1 MPCHAKSRKI
11 KLQPLKLS
19 KSSKFFSHKAPLTT
33 IDICNFALNMK
44 QDNKTNQFNVL
55 AEKPIGSLLMQYA
68 IPAIVAMAASS
79 VYNIIDGIFIGQGV
93 GPEAIMGLALT
104 GPFMSLTAAFG
115 AMVGVGAA
123 TLMSVK
129 LGQKDY
135 ATAQKILGN
144 VVIMNLTLG
153 IVLGLVLLC
162 FINPILRFFGAS
174 DVTLPYARSFMSII
188 LIGNVVTH
196 MYLGLNAMLRSTNRP
211 QKAMFATFGTVILN
225 CVFAPIFIFVL
236 GWGIKGAATATI
248 LAQFTML
255 MWQIRLFSNKNDLI
269 HLSRKIIKLDMRLVR
284 ESLLVGLPQFLINL
298 CACLVAAMMTRSLT
312 TYGGD
317 MAVGSFGICNRLIL
331 FIVMVVIGLNQG
343 MQPIAGYNFGA
354 KHYDRVLGVLKR
366 ALCFGTMITM
376 VGFIIGVFFPRPFV
390 SVFAKDSPELINMAS
405 HALSCMV
412 MMFPIVGIQ
421 IVSTAFF
428 QSIGYAQKS
437 IFLSLTRQLIFL
449 VPAIFILP
457 HIFNDPLEG
466 LWHAAPVADGLASVL
481 AITLLLLQVKKFKKL
496 QGAA

>member
-1 MPCHAKSRKI
+1 MEQS
-11 KLQPLKLS
+11 
-19 KSSKFFSHKAPLTT
+19 
-33 IDICNFALNMK
+33 
-44 QDNKTNQFNVL
+44 KTNQFNVL
-55 AEKPIGSLLMQYA
+55 AEKPVGSLLMQYA

-93 GPEAIMGLALT
+93 GAEAIMGLALT
-104 GPFMSLTAAFG
+104 GPLMSLTAAFG

-135 ATAQKILGN
+135 GTAQKILGN

-153 IVLGLVLLC
+153 IVLGLLLLV

-174 DVTLPYARSFMSII
+174 DVTLPYARNFMSII
-188 LIGNVVTH
+188 LVGNVVTH
-196 MYLGLNAMLRSTNRP
+196 MYLGLNALLRSTNRP
-211 QKAMFATFGTVILN
+211 QKAMCATIGTVVLN
-225 CVFAPIFIFVL
+225 CILAPIFIFVL
-236 GWGIKGAATATI
+236 GWGIRGAATATI
-248 LAQFTML
+248 MAQMIML
-255 MWQIRLFSNKNDLI
+255 TWQLRLFSNKDELI
-269 HLSRKIIKLDMRLVR
+269 HLNRSIIKLDVKIVK

-317 MAVGSFGICNRLIL
+317 MAVGAFGICNRFLL

-354 KHYDRVLGVLKR
+354 RRYDRVLGVLNK
-366 ALCFGTMITM
+366 ALIFGSVITLT
-376 VGFIIGVFFPRPFV
+376 GFVIGVFFPTPFV
-390 SVFAKDSPELINMAS
+390 SVFAKDSPQLIKLSA

-428 QSIGYAQKS
+428 QSIGYAPKS

-457 HIFNDPLEG
+457 HLYADPLEG

-481 AITLLLLQVKKFKKL
+481 AITLLVLQVKKFKKQMQAPVENMHTPL
-496 QGAA
+496 

>member
-1 MPCHAKSRKI
+1 MEQS
-11 KLQPLKLS
+11 
-19 KSSKFFSHKAPLTT
+19 
-33 IDICNFALNMK
+33 
-44 QDNKTNQFNVL
+44 KTNQFNVL
-55 AEKPIGSLLMQYA
+55 AEKPVGSLLMQYA

-93 GPEAIMGLALT
+93 GAEAIMGLALT
-104 GPFMSLTAAFG
+104 GPLMSLTAAFG

-135 ATAQKILGN
+135 GTAQKILGN

-153 IVLGLVLLC
+153 IVLGLLLLV

-174 DVTLPYARSFMSII
+174 DVTLPYARNFMSII
-188 LIGNVVTH
+188 LVGNVVTH
-196 MYLGLNAMLRSTNRP
+196 MYLGLNALLRSTNRP
-211 QKAMFATFGTVILN
+211 QKAMCATIGTVVLN
-225 CVFAPIFIFVL
+225 CILAPIFIFVL
-236 GWGIKGAATATI
+236 GWGIRGAATATI
-248 LAQFTML
+248 MAQMIML
-255 MWQIRLFSNKNDLI
+255 MWQLRLFSNKDELI
-269 HLSRKIIKLDMRLVR
+269 HLNRSIIKLDVKIVK

-317 MAVGSFGICNRLIL
+317 MAVGAFGICNRFIL

-354 KHYDRVLGVLKR
+354 RRYDRVLGVLSK
-366 ALCFGTMITM
+366 ALIFGSVITLT
-376 VGFIIGVFFPRPFV
+376 GFVIGVFFPTPFV
-390 SVFAKDSPELINMAS
+390 SVFAKDSSQLIKLSA

-428 QSIGYAQKS
+428 QSIGYAPKS

-457 HIFNDPLEG
+457 HLYADPLEG

-481 AITLLLLQVKKFKKL
+481 AITLLVLQVKKFKKQMQAPVENMHTPL
-496 QGAA
+496 

>member
-1 MPCHAKSRKI
+1 MEQS
-11 KLQPLKLS
+11 
-19 KSSKFFSHKAPLTT
+19 
-33 IDICNFALNMK
+33 
-44 QDNKTNQFNVL
+44 KTNQFNVL
-55 AEKPIGSLLMQYA
+55 AEKPVGSLLMQYA

-93 GPEAIMGLALT
+93 GAEAIMGLALT
-104 GPFMSLTAAFG
+104 GPLMSLTAAFG

-135 ATAQKILGN
+135 GTAQKILGN

-153 IVLGLVLLC
+153 IVLGLLLLV

-174 DVTLPYARSFMSII
+174 DVTLPYARNFMSII
-188 LIGNVVTH
+188 LVGNVVTH
-196 MYLGLNAMLRSTNRP
+196 MYLGLNALLRSTNRP
-211 QKAMFATFGTVILN
+211 QKAMCATIGTVVLN
-225 CVFAPIFIFVL
+225 CILAPIFIFVL
-236 GWGIKGAATATI
+236 GWGIRGAATATI
-248 LAQFTML
+248 MAQMIML
-255 MWQIRLFSNKNDLI
+255 MWQLRLFSNKDELI
-269 HLSRKIIKLDMRLVR
+269 HLNRSIIKLDVKIVK

-317 MAVGSFGICNRLIL
+317 MAVGAFGICNRFIL

-354 KHYDRVLGVLKR
+354 RRYDRVLGVLNK
-366 ALCFGTMITM
+366 ALIFGSVITLT
-376 VGFIIGVFFPRPFV
+376 GFVIGVFFPTPFV
-390 SVFAKDSPELINMAS
+390 SVFAKDSPQLIKLSA

-428 QSIGYAQKS
+428 QSIGYAPKS

-457 HIFNDPLEG
+457 HLYADPLEG

-481 AITLLLLQVKKFKKL
+481 AITLLVLQVKKFKKQMQAPVENMHTPL
-496 QGAA
+496 

>member
-1 MPCHAKSRKI
+1 ME
-11 KLQPLKLS
+11 QS
-19 KSSKFFSHKAPLTT
+19 KA
-33 IDICNFALNMK
+33 
-44 QDNKTNQFNVL
+44 NQFNVL
-55 AEKPIGSLLMQYA
+55 AEKSVGSLLMQYA

-93 GPEAIMGLALT
+93 GAEAIMGLALT
-104 GPFMSLTAAFG
+104 GPLMSLTAAFG

-135 ATAQKILGN
+135 GTAQKILGN

-153 IVLGLVLLC
+153 IVLGLLLLV

-174 DVTLPYARSFMSII
+174 DVTLPYARNFMSII
-188 LIGNVVTH
+188 LVGNVVTH
-196 MYLGLNAMLRSTNRP
+196 MYLGLNALLRSTNRP
-211 QKAMFATFGTVILN
+211 QKAMCATIGTVVLN
-225 CVFAPIFIFVL
+225 CILAPIFIFVL
-236 GWGIKGAATATI
+236 GWGIRGAATATI
-248 LAQFTML
+248 MAQMIML
-255 MWQIRLFSNKNDLI
+255 TWQLRLFSNKDELI
-269 HLSRKIIKLDMRLVR
+269 HLNRSIIKLDVKIVK

-317 MAVGSFGICNRLIL
+317 MAVGAFGICNRFIL

-354 KHYDRVLGVLKR
+354 RRYDRVLGVLGK
-366 ALCFGTMITM
+366 ALIFGSVITLA
-376 VGFIIGVFFPRPFV
+376 GFVIGVFFPTPFV
-390 SVFAKDSPELINMAS
+390 SVFAKDSPQLIKLSA

-428 QSIGYAQKS
+428 QSIGYAPKS

-457 HIFNDPLEG
+457 HLYADPLEG

-481 AITLLLLQVKKFKKL
+481 AITLLVLQVKKFKKQMQAPVENMHTPL
-496 QGAA
+496 

>member
-1 MPCHAKSRKI
+1 MEQS
-11 KLQPLKLS
+11 
-19 KSSKFFSHKAPLTT
+19 
-33 IDICNFALNMK
+33 
-44 QDNKTNQFNVL
+44 KTNQFNVL
-55 AEKPIGSLLMQYA
+55 AEKPVGSLLMQYA

-93 GPEAIMGLALT
+93 GAEAIMGLALT
-104 GPFMSLTAAFG
+104 GPLMSLTAAFG

-135 ATAQKILGN
+135 GTAQKILGN

-153 IVLGLVLLC
+153 IVLGMLLLV

-174 DVTLPYARSFMSII
+174 DVTLPYARNFMSII
-188 LIGNVVTH
+188 LVGNVVTH
-196 MYLGLNAMLRSTNRP
+196 MYLGLNALLRSTNRP
-211 QKAMFATFGTVILN
+211 QKAMCATIGTVVLN
-225 CVFAPIFIFVL
+225 CILAPIFIFVL
-236 GWGIKGAATATI
+236 GWGIRGAATATVM
-248 LAQFTML
+248 AQLIML
-255 MWQIRLFSNKNDLI
+255 MWQLRLFSNKDELI
-269 HLSRKIIKLDMRLVR
+269 HLSRSIIKLDLKIVK

-312 TYGGD
+312 SYGGD
-317 MAVGSFGICNRLIL
+317 MAVGAFGICNRFVL

-354 KHYDRVLGVLKR
+354 RRYDRVLGVLNK
-366 ALCFGTMITM
+366 ALIFGSVITLT
-376 VGFIIGVFFPRPFV
+376 GFVIGVFFPTPFV
-390 SVFAKDSPELINMAS
+390 SVFAKDSPQLIKMSA

-428 QSIGYAQKS
+428 QSIGYAPKS

-457 HIFNDPLEG
+457 HLYADPLEG

-481 AITLLLLQVKKFKKL
+481 AITLLVLQVKKFKKQMQTPVENMHTPL
-496 QGAA
+496 

>member
-1 MPCHAKSRKI
+1 MEHS
-11 KLQPLKLS
+11 
-19 KSSKFFSHKAPLTT
+19 
-33 IDICNFALNMK
+33 
-44 QDNKTNQFNVL
+44 KTNQFNVL
-55 AEKPIGSLLMQYA
+55 AEKPVGSLLMQYA

-93 GPEAIMGLALT
+93 GAEAIMGLALT
-104 GPFMSLTAAFG
+104 GPLMSLTAAFG

-135 ATAQKILGN
+135 GTAQKILGN

-153 IVLGLVLLC
+153 IVLGLLLLV

-174 DVTLPYARSFMSII
+174 DVTLPYARNFMSII
-188 LIGNVVTH
+188 LVGNVVTH
-196 MYLGLNAMLRSTNRP
+196 MYLGLNALLRSTNRP
-211 QKAMFATFGTVILN
+211 QKAMCATIGTVVLN
-225 CVFAPIFIFVL
+225 CILAPIFIFVL
-236 GWGIKGAATATI
+236 GWGIRGAATATI
-248 LAQFTML
+248 MAQMIML
-255 MWQIRLFSNKNDLI
+255 TWQLRLFSNKDELI
-269 HLSRKIIKLDMRLVR
+269 HLNRSIIKLDVKIVK

-317 MAVGSFGICNRLIL
+317 MAVGAFGICNRFIL

-354 KHYDRVLGVLKR
+354 RRYDRVLGVLGK
-366 ALCFGTMITM
+366 ALIFGSVITLM
-376 VGFIIGVFFPRPFV
+376 GFVIGVFFPTPFV
-390 SVFAKDSPELINMAS
+390 SVFAKDSPQLIKLSA

-428 QSIGYAQKS
+428 QSIGYAPKS

-457 HIFNDPLEG
+457 HLYADPLEG

-481 AITLLLLQVKKFKKL
+481 AITLLVLQVKKFKKQMQAPVENMHTPL
-496 QGAA
+496 

>member
-1 MPCHAKSRKI
+1 
-11 KLQPLKLS
+11 
-19 KSSKFFSHKAPLTT
+19 
-33 IDICNFALNMK
+33 MK
-44 QDNKTNQFNVL
+44 QQSNINQFNVL
-55 AEKPIGSLLMQYA
+55 AEKPVGALLMQYA

-104 GPFMSLTAAFG
+104 GPMMSLTAAFG

-135 ATAQKILGN
+135 TTAQKILGN
-144 VVIMNLTLG
+144 LVIMNLTLG
-153 IVLGLVLLC
+153 IVLGAILLC

-174 DVTLPYARSFMSII
+174 DVTLPYAREFMSII
-188 LIGNVVTH
+188 LVGNVVTH

-211 QKAMFATFGTVILN
+211 QKAMYATFGTVILN
-225 CVFAPIFIFVL
+225 CVLAPIFIFVL
-236 GWGIKGAATATI
+236 NWGIRGAATATI
-248 LAQFTML
+248 LAQLMML
-255 MWQIRLFSNKNDLI
+255 MWQLRLFSNKSDLI
-269 HLSRKIIKLDMRLVR
+269 HLSRKNIKLDLRLVR

-317 MAVGSFGICNRLIL
+317 VAVGSFGICNRLIL

-354 KHYDRVLGVLKR
+354 KRYDRVLGVLKC

-376 VGFIIGVFFPRPFV
+376 MGFIIGIFFPTPFV
-390 SVFAKDSPELINMAS
+390 TLFAKDSPELIKMAS

-428 QSIGYAQKS
+428 QSIGYAPKS

-457 HIFNDPLEG
+457 HVYSDPLEG
-466 LWHAAPVADGLASVL
+466 LWHAAPVADGLASIL
-481 AITLLLLQVKKFKKL
+481 AITLLTLQVKKFKKL
-496 QGAA
+496 STPQV

>member
-1 MPCHAKSRKI
+1 ME
-11 KLQPLKLS
+11 QS
-19 KSSKFFSHKAPLTT
+19 KA
-33 IDICNFALNMK
+33 
-44 QDNKTNQFNVL
+44 NQFNVL
-55 AEKPIGSLLMQYA
+55 AEKPVGSLLMQYA

-93 GPEAIMGLALT
+93 GAEAIMGLALT
-104 GPFMSLTAAFG
+104 GPLMSLTAAFG

-135 ATAQKILGN
+135 GTAQKILGN

-153 IVLGLVLLC
+153 IVLGLLLLV

-174 DVTLPYARSFMSII
+174 DVTLPYARNFMSII
-188 LIGNVVTH
+188 LVGNVVTH
-196 MYLGLNAMLRSTNRP
+196 MYLGLNALLRSTNRP
-211 QKAMFATFGTVILN
+211 QKAMCATIGTVVLN
-225 CVFAPIFIFVL
+225 CILAPIFIFVL
-236 GWGIKGAATATI
+236 GWGIRGAATATI
-248 LAQFTML
+248 MAQMIML
-255 MWQIRLFSNKNDLI
+255 TWQLRLFSNKNEQI
-269 HLSRKIIKLDMRLVR
+269 HLNRSIIKLDVKIVK

-317 MAVGSFGICNRLIL
+317 MAVGAFGICNRFIL

-354 KHYDRVLGVLKR
+354 RRYDRVLGVLGK
-366 ALCFGTMITM
+366 ALIFGSVITLA
-376 VGFIIGVFFPRPFV
+376 GFVIGVFFPTPFV
-390 SVFAKDSPELINMAS
+390 SVFAKDSPQLIKLSA

-428 QSIGYAQKS
+428 QSIGYAPKS

-457 HIFNDPLEG
+457 HLYADPLEG

-481 AITLLLLQVKKFKKL
+481 AITLLVLQVKKFKKQMQAPVENMHTPL
-496 QGAA
+496 

>member
-1 MPCHAKSRKI
+1 MEQS
-11 KLQPLKLS
+11 
-19 KSSKFFSHKAPLTT
+19 
-33 IDICNFALNMK
+33 
-44 QDNKTNQFNVL
+44 KTNQFNVL
-55 AEKPIGSLLMQYA
+55 AEKPVGSLLMQYA

-93 GPEAIMGLALT
+93 GAEAIMGLALT
-104 GPFMSLTAAFG
+104 GPLMSLTAAFG

-135 ATAQKILGN
+135 GTAQKILGN

-153 IVLGLVLLC
+153 IVLGLLLLV

-174 DVTLPYARSFMSII
+174 DVTLPYARNFMSII
-188 LIGNVVTH
+188 LVGNVVTH
-196 MYLGLNAMLRSTNRP
+196 MYLGLNALLRSTNRP
-211 QKAMFATFGTVILN
+211 QKAMCATIGTVVLN
-225 CVFAPIFIFVL
+225 CILAPIFIFVL
-236 GWGIKGAATATI
+236 GWGIRGAATATI
-248 LAQFTML
+248 MAQMIML
-255 MWQIRLFSNKNDLI
+255 TWQLRLFSNKNEQI
-269 HLSRKIIKLDMRLVR
+269 HLNRSIIKLDVKIVK

-317 MAVGSFGICNRLIL
+317 MAVGAFGICNRFIL

-354 KHYDRVLGVLKR
+354 RRYDRVLGVLGK
-366 ALCFGTMITM
+366 ALIFGSVITLA
-376 VGFIIGVFFPRPFV
+376 GFVIGVFFPTPFV
-390 SVFAKDSPELINMAS
+390 SVFAKDSPQLIKLSA

-428 QSIGYAQKS
+428 QSIGYAPKS

-457 HIFNDPLEG
+457 HLYADPLEG

-481 AITLLLLQVKKFKKL
+481 AITLLVLQVKKFKKQMQAPVENMHTPL
-496 QGAA
+496 

>member
-1 MPCHAKSRKI
+1 MEQS
-11 KLQPLKLS
+11 
-19 KSSKFFSHKAPLTT
+19 
-33 IDICNFALNMK
+33 
-44 QDNKTNQFNVL
+44 KTNQFNVL
-55 AEKPIGSLLMQYA
+55 AEKPVGSLLMQYA

-93 GPEAIMGLALT
+93 GAEAIMGLALT
-104 GPFMSLTAAFG
+104 GPLMSLTAAFG

-135 ATAQKILGN
+135 GTAQKILGN

-153 IVLGLVLLC
+153 IVLGLLLLV

-174 DVTLPYARSFMSII
+174 DVTLPYARNFMSII
-188 LIGNVVTH
+188 LVGNVVTH
-196 MYLGLNAMLRSTNRP
+196 MYLGLNALLRSTNRP
-211 QKAMFATFGTVILN
+211 QKAMCATIGTVVLN
-225 CVFAPIFIFVL
+225 CILAPIFIFVL
-236 GWGIKGAATATI
+236 GWGIRGAATATI
-248 LAQFTML
+248 MAQMIML
-255 MWQIRLFSNKNDLI
+255 TWQLRLFSNKDELI
-269 HLSRKIIKLDMRLVR
+269 HLSRSIIKLDVKIVK

-317 MAVGSFGICNRLIL
+317 MAVGAFGICNRFIL

-354 KHYDRVLGVLKR
+354 RRYDRVLGVLNK
-366 ALCFGTMITM
+366 ALIFGSIITLT
-376 VGFIIGVFFPRPFV
+376 GFVIGVFFPTPFV
-390 SVFAKDSPELINMAS
+390 SVFAKDSPQLIKLSA

-428 QSIGYAQKS
+428 QSIGYAPKS

-457 HIFNDPLEG
+457 HLYADPLEG

-481 AITLLLLQVKKFKKL
+481 AITLLVLQVKKFKKQMQASVENMHTPL
-496 QGAA
+496 

>member
-1 MPCHAKSRKI
+1 MEQS
-11 KLQPLKLS
+11 
-19 KSSKFFSHKAPLTT
+19 
-33 IDICNFALNMK
+33 
-44 QDNKTNQFNVL
+44 KTNQFNVL
-55 AEKPIGSLLMQYA
+55 AERPVGSLLMQYA

-93 GPEAIMGLALT
+93 GAEAIMGLALT
-104 GPFMSLTAAFG
+104 GPLMSLTAAFG

-135 ATAQKILGN
+135 GTAQKILGN

-153 IVLGLVLLC
+153 IVLGLLLLV

-174 DVTLPYARSFMSII
+174 DVTLPYARNFMSII
-188 LIGNVVTH
+188 LVGNVVTH
-196 MYLGLNAMLRSTNRP
+196 LYLGLNALLRSTNRP
-211 QKAMFATFGTVILN
+211 QKAMCATIGTVVLN
-225 CVFAPIFIFVL
+225 CILAPIFIFVL
-236 GWGIKGAATATI
+236 GWGIRGAATATI
-248 LAQFTML
+248 MAQVIML
-255 MWQIRLFSNKNDLI
+255 MWQLRLFSNKDELI
-269 HLSRKIIKLDMRLVR
+269 HLNRSIIKLDVKIVK

-317 MAVGSFGICNRLIL
+317 MAVGAFGICNRFIL

-354 KHYDRVLGVLKR
+354 RRYDRVLGVLNK
-366 ALCFGTMITM
+366 ALIFGSVITLT
-376 VGFIIGVFFPRPFV
+376 GFVIGVFFPTPFV
-390 SVFAKDSPELINMAS
+390 SVFAKDSPQLIKLSA

-428 QSIGYAQKS
+428 QSIGYAPKS

-457 HIFNDPLEG
+457 HLYADPLEG

-481 AITLLLLQVKKFKKL
+481 AITLLVLQVKKFKKQMQAPVENMHTPL
-496 QGAA
+496 

>member
-1 MPCHAKSRKI
+1 MEQS
-11 KLQPLKLS
+11 
-19 KSSKFFSHKAPLTT
+19 
-33 IDICNFALNMK
+33 
-44 QDNKTNQFNVL
+44 KTNQFNVL
-55 AEKPIGSLLMQYA
+55 AEKPVGSLLMQYA

-93 GPEAIMGLALT
+93 GAEAIMGLALT
-104 GPFMSLTAAFG
+104 GPLMSLTAAFG

-135 ATAQKILGN
+135 GTAQKILGN

-153 IVLGLVLLC
+153 IVLGLLLLV

-174 DVTLPYARSFMSII
+174 DVTLPYARNFMSII
-188 LIGNVVTH
+188 LVGNVVTH
-196 MYLGLNAMLRSTNRP
+196 MYLGLNALLRSTNRP
-211 QKAMFATFGTVILN
+211 QKAMCATIGTVVLN
-225 CVFAPIFIFVL
+225 CILAPIFIFVL
-236 GWGIKGAATATI
+236 GWGIRGAATATI
-248 LAQFTML
+248 MAQMIML
-255 MWQIRLFSNKNDLI
+255 TWQLRLFSNKDELI
-269 HLSRKIIKLDMRLVR
+269 HLSRSIIKLDVKIVK

-317 MAVGSFGICNRLIL
+317 MAVGAFGICNRFIL

-354 KHYDRVLGVLKR
+354 RRYDRVLGVLSK
-366 ALCFGTMITM
+366 ALIFGSVITLT
-376 VGFIIGVFFPRPFV
+376 GFVVGVFFPTPFV
-390 SVFAKDSPELINMAS
+390 SVFAKDSPQLIKLSA

-428 QSIGYAQKS
+428 QSIGYAPKS

-457 HIFNDPLEG
+457 HLYADPLEG

-481 AITLLLLQVKKFKKL
+481 AITLLVLQVKKFKKQMQAPVENMHTPL
-496 QGAA
+496 

>member
-1 MPCHAKSRKI
+1 MEQS
-11 KLQPLKLS
+11 
-19 KSSKFFSHKAPLTT
+19 
-33 IDICNFALNMK
+33 
-44 QDNKTNQFNVL
+44 KTNQFNVL
-55 AEKPIGSLLMQYA
+55 AEKPVGSLLMQYA

-93 GPEAIMGLALT
+93 GAEAIMGLALT
-104 GPFMSLTAAFG
+104 GPLMSLTAAFG

-135 ATAQKILGN
+135 GTAQKILGN

-153 IVLGLVLLC
+153 IVLGLLLLV

-174 DVTLPYARSFMSII
+174 AVTLPYARNFMSII
-188 LIGNVVTH
+188 LVGNVVTH
-196 MYLGLNAMLRSTNRP
+196 MYLGLNALLRSTNRP
-211 QKAMFATFGTVILN
+211 QKAMCATIGTVVLN
-225 CVFAPIFIFVL
+225 CILAPIFIFVL
-236 GWGIKGAATATI
+236 GWGIRGAATATI
-248 LAQFTML
+248 MAQMIML
-255 MWQIRLFSNKNDLI
+255 MWQLRLFSNKDELI
-269 HLSRKIIKLDMRLVR
+269 HLNRSIIKLDVKIVK

-298 CACLVAAMMTRSLT
+298 RACLVAAMMTRSLT

-317 MAVGSFGICNRLIL
+317 MAVGAFGICNRFIL

-354 KHYDRVLGVLKR
+354 RRYDRVLGVLNK
-366 ALCFGTMITM
+366 ALIFGSVITLT
-376 VGFIIGVFFPRPFV
+376 GFVIGVFFPTPFV
-390 SVFAKDSPELINMAS
+390 SVFAKDSPQLIKLSA

-428 QSIGYAQKS
+428 QSIGYAPKS

-457 HIFNDPLEG
+457 HLYADPLEG

-481 AITLLLLQVKKFKKL
+481 AITLLVLQVKKFKKQMQAPVENMHTPL
-496 QGAA
+496 

>member
-1 MPCHAKSRKI
+1 MEQS
-11 KLQPLKLS
+11 
-19 KSSKFFSHKAPLTT
+19 
-33 IDICNFALNMK
+33 
-44 QDNKTNQFNVL
+44 KTNQFNVL
-55 AEKPIGSLLMQYA
+55 AEKPVGSLLMQYA

-93 GPEAIMGLALT
+93 GAEAIMGLALT
-104 GPFMSLTAAFG
+104 GPLMSLTAAFG

-135 ATAQKILGN
+135 GTAQKILGN

-153 IVLGLVLLC
+153 IVLGLLLLV

-174 DVTLPYARSFMSII
+174 DVTLPYARNFMSII
-188 LIGNVVTH
+188 LVGNVVTH
-196 MYLGLNAMLRSTNRP
+196 MYLGLNALLRSTNRP
-211 QKAMFATFGTVILN
+211 QKAMCSTIGTVVLN
-225 CVFAPIFIFVL
+225 CILAPIFIFVL
-236 GWGIKGAATATI
+236 GWGIRGAATATVM
-248 LAQFTML
+248 AQLIML
-255 MWQIRLFSNKNDLI
+255 MWQLRLFSNKDELI
-269 HLSRKIIKLDMRLVR
+269 HLSRSIIKLDLKIVK

-317 MAVGSFGICNRLIL
+317 MAVGAFGICNRFIL

-354 KHYDRVLGVLKR
+354 RRYDRVLGVLNK
-366 ALCFGTMITM
+366 ALIFGSVITLT
-376 VGFIIGVFFPRPFV
+376 GFVIGVFFPTPFV
-390 SVFAKDSPELINMAS
+390 SVFAKDSPQLIKMSA

-428 QSIGYAQKS
+428 QSIGYAPKS

-457 HIFNDPLEG
+457 HLYADPLEG

-481 AITLLLLQVKKFKKL
+481 AITLLVLQVKKFKKQMQAPVENMHTPL
-496 QGAA
+496 

>member
-1 MPCHAKSRKI
+1 MNE
-11 KLQPLKLS
+11 
-19 KSSKFFSHKAPLTT
+19 TT
-33 IDICNFALNMK
+33 S
-44 QDNKTNQFNVL
+44 TNQFNVL
-55 AEKPIGSLLMQYA
+55 AEKPVGSLLLQYA

-104 GPFMSLTAAFG
+104 SPLMSLTAAFG

-135 ATAQKILGN
+135 DTAKKILGN
-144 VVIMNLTLG
+144 VVIINLSLG
-153 IVLGLVLLC
+153 IVLGLVLLA
-162 FINPILRFFGAS
+162 FIDPILRFFGAS

-188 LIGNVVTH
+188 LIGNVITH
-196 MYLGLNAMLRSTNRP
+196 SYLGLNAMLRSTNRP

-225 CVFAPIFIFVL
+225 CVFAPIFIFIL
-236 GWGIKGAATATI
+236 GWGIRGAACATM
-248 LAQFTML
+248 LAQLCML
-255 MWQIRLFSNKNDLI
+255 MWQIKLFSNKSDLI
-269 HLSRKIIKLDMRLVR
+269 HLQRDIIKLDMKIVK
-284 ESLLVGLPQFLINL
+284 EALLVGLPQFLINL
-298 CACLVAAMMTRSLT
+298 CACMVAAMMTRSLT

-317 MAVGSFGICNRLIL
+317 VAVGAFGICNRLIL

-354 KHYDRVLGVLKR
+354 QRYARVMGVLKR
-366 ALCFGTMITM
+366 ALVVGSCITLTGFVIGT
-376 VGFIIGVFFPRPFV
+376 FFPTPFV
-390 SVFAKDSPELINMAS
+390 TLFAKDSPELITTAS
-405 HALSCMV
+405 HALTCMI

-428 QSIGYAQKS
+428 QSIGYAGKS

-457 HIFNDPLEG
+457 HLYSNPLEG
-466 LWHAAPVADGLASVL
+466 LWHAAPIADGLASIL
-481 AITLLLLQVKKFKKL
+481 AITLLILQIKKFKKNI
-496 QGAA
+496 QHSHY

>member
-1 MPCHAKSRKI
+1 MEQS
-11 KLQPLKLS
+11 
-19 KSSKFFSHKAPLTT
+19 
-33 IDICNFALNMK
+33 
-44 QDNKTNQFNVL
+44 KTNQFNVL
-55 AEKPIGSLLMQYA
+55 AEKPVGSLLMQYA

-79 VYNIIDGIFIGQGV
+79 VYNIIDGIFIGQSV
-93 GPEAIMGLALT
+93 GAEAIMGLALT
-104 GPFMSLTAAFG
+104 GPLMSLTAAFG

-135 ATAQKILGN
+135 GTAQKILGN

-153 IVLGLVLLC
+153 IVLGLLLLV

-174 DVTLPYARSFMSII
+174 DVTLPYARNFMSII
-188 LIGNVVTH
+188 LVGNVVTH
-196 MYLGLNAMLRSTNRP
+196 MYLGLNALLRSTNRP
-211 QKAMFATFGTVILN
+211 QKAMCATIGTVVLN
-225 CVFAPIFIFVL
+225 CILAPIFIFVL
-236 GWGIKGAATATI
+236 GWGIRGAATATI
-248 LAQFTML
+248 MAQMIML
-255 MWQIRLFSNKNDLI
+255 TWQLRLFSNKDELI
-269 HLSRKIIKLDMRLVR
+269 HLNRSIIKLDVKIVK

-317 MAVGSFGICNRLIL
+317 MAVGAFGICNRFIL

-354 KHYDRVLGVLKR
+354 RRYDRVLGVLNK
-366 ALCFGTMITM
+366 ALIFGSVITLT
-376 VGFIIGVFFPRPFV
+376 GFVIGVFFPTPFV
-390 SVFAKDSPELINMAS
+390 SVFAKDSPQLIKLSA

-412 MMFPIVGIQ
+412 MMLPIVGIQ

-428 QSIGYAQKS
+428 QSIGYAPKS

-457 HIFNDPLEG
+457 HLYADPLEG

-481 AITLLLLQVKKFKKL
+481 AITLLVLQVKKFKKQMQAPVENMHTPL
-496 QGAA
+496 

>member
-1 MPCHAKSRKI
+1 
-11 KLQPLKLS
+11 
-19 KSSKFFSHKAPLTT
+19 
-33 IDICNFALNMK
+33 MK
-44 QDNKTNQFNVL
+44 QTSKTNQFNVL
-55 AEKPIGSLLMQYA
+55 SEKPVGSLLLQYA

-104 GPFMSLTAAFG
+104 SPLMSLTAAFG

-144 VVIMNLTLG
+144 VVIMNLSLG
-153 IVLGLVLLC
+153 IVLGMLLLV

-188 LIGNVVTH
+188 LVGNVVTH

-211 QKAMFATFGTVILN
+211 QKAMFATFGTVLLN
-225 CVFAPIFIFVL
+225 CLFAPLFIFVL
-236 GWGIKGAATATI
+236 DWGIRGAACATI
-248 LAQFTML
+248 LAQLCML
-255 MWQIRLFSNKNDLI
+255 MWQIKLFSNKADLI
-269 HLSRKIIKLDMRLVR
+269 HLRRDIIKLDMKIVK
-284 ESLLVGLPQFLINL
+284 EALLVGLPQFLINL
-298 CACLVAAMMTRSLT
+298 CACMVAALMTRSLT

-317 MAVGSFGICNRLIL
+317 VAVGAFGICNRLIL

-354 KHYDRVLGVLKR
+354 KRYDRVMSVLKR
-366 ALCFGTMITM
+366 ALCVGTIITM
-376 VGFIIGVFFPRPFV
+376 TGFIIGMFFPTPFV
-390 SVFAKDSPELINMAS
+390 TLFAKDSPELVQTAS
-405 HALSCMV
+405 HALTCMI

-428 QSIGYAQKS
+428 QSIGYAAKS

-449 VPAIFILP
+449 VPAILILP
-457 HIFNDPLEG
+457 HIYTDPLEG
-466 LWHAAPVADGLASVL
+466 LWHAAPVADALASVL
-481 AITLLLLQVKKFKKL
+481 AITLLVLQIKKFKKNIKNN
-496 QGAA
+496 AAV

>member
-1 MPCHAKSRKI
+1 
-11 KLQPLKLS
+11 
-19 KSSKFFSHKAPLTT
+19 
-33 IDICNFALNMK
+33 MK
-44 QDNKTNQFNVL
+44 QTSKTNQFNVL
-55 AEKPIGSLLMQYA
+55 SEKPVGSLLLQYA

-104 GPFMSLTAAFG
+104 SPLMSLTAAFG

-144 VVIMNLTLG
+144 VVIMNLSLG
-153 IVLGLVLLC
+153 IVLGMLLLV

-188 LIGNVVTH
+188 LVGNVVTH

-211 QKAMFATFGTVILN
+211 QKAMFATFGTVLLN
-225 CVFAPIFIFVL
+225 CLFAPLFIFMFD
-236 GWGIKGAATATI
+236 WGIRGAACATI
-248 LAQFTML
+248 LAQLCML
-255 MWQIRLFSNKNDLI
+255 MWQIKLFSNNADLI
-269 HLSRKIIKLDMRLVR
+269 HLRCDIIKLDMKIVK
-284 ESLLVGLPQFLINL
+284 EALLVGLPQFLINL
-298 CACLVAAMMTRSLT
+298 CACMVAALMTRSLT

-317 MAVGSFGICNRLIL
+317 VAVGAFGICNRLIL

-354 KHYDRVLGVLKR
+354 KRYDRVMSVLKR
-366 ALCFGTMITM
+366 ALCVGTIITM
-376 VGFIIGVFFPRPFV
+376 TGFIIGMFFPTPFV
-390 SVFAKDSPELINMAS
+390 TLFAKDSPELIQTAS
-405 HALSCMV
+405 HALTCMII
-412 MMFPIVGIQ
+412 MFPIVGIQ

-428 QSIGYAQKS
+428 QSIGYAAKS

-449 VPAIFILP
+449 VPAILILP
-457 HIFNDPLEG
+457 HIYTDPLEG
-466 LWHAAPVADGLASVL
+466 LWHAAPVADALASVL
-481 AITLLLLQVKKFKKL
+481 AITLLVLQIKKFKKNIKNN
-496 QGAA
+496 AAV

>member
-1 MPCHAKSRKI
+1 MEQS
-11 KLQPLKLS
+11 
-19 KSSKFFSHKAPLTT
+19 
-33 IDICNFALNMK
+33 
-44 QDNKTNQFNVL
+44 KTNQFNVL
-55 AEKPIGSLLMQYA
+55 AEKPVGSLLMQYA

-93 GPEAIMGLALT
+93 GAEAIMGLALT
-104 GPFMSLTAAFG
+104 GPLMSLTAAFG

-135 ATAQKILGN
+135 GTAQKILGN

-153 IVLGLVLLC
+153 IVLGLLLLV

-174 DVTLPYARSFMSII
+174 DVTLPYARNFMSII
-188 LIGNVVTH
+188 LVGNVVTH
-196 MYLGLNAMLRSTNRP
+196 MYLGLNALLRSTNRP
-211 QKAMFATFGTVILN
+211 QKAMCATIGTVVLN
-225 CVFAPIFIFVL
+225 CILAPIFIFVL
-236 GWGIKGAATATI
+236 GWGIRGAATATI
-248 LAQFTML
+248 MAQMIML
-255 MWQIRLFSNKNDLI
+255 TWQLRLFSNKDELI
-269 HLSRKIIKLDMRLVR
+269 HLNRSIIKLDVKIVK

-317 MAVGSFGICNRLIL
+317 MAVGAFGICNRFIL

-354 KHYDRVLGVLKR
+354 RRYDRVLGVLSK
-366 ALCFGTMITM
+366 ALIFGSVITLT
-376 VGFIIGVFFPRPFV
+376 GFVIGVFFPTPFV
-390 SVFAKDSPELINMAS
+390 SVFAKDSPQLIKLSA

-428 QSIGYAQKS
+428 QSIGYAPKS

-457 HIFNDPLEG
+457 HLYADPLEG

-481 AITLLLLQVKKFKKL
+481 AITLLVLQVKKFKKQMQASVENMHTPL
-496 QGAA
+496 

>member
-1 MPCHAKSRKI
+1 MEQS
-11 KLQPLKLS
+11 
-19 KSSKFFSHKAPLTT
+19 
-33 IDICNFALNMK
+33 
-44 QDNKTNQFNVL
+44 KTNQFNVL
-55 AEKPIGSLLMQYA
+55 AEKPVGSLLMQYA

-93 GPEAIMGLALT
+93 GAEAIMGLALT
-104 GPFMSLTAAFG
+104 GPLMSLTAAFG

-135 ATAQKILGN
+135 GTAQKILGN

-153 IVLGLVLLC
+153 IVLGLLLLV

-174 DVTLPYARSFMSII
+174 DVTLPYARNFMSII
-188 LIGNVVTH
+188 LVGNVVTH
-196 MYLGLNAMLRSTNRP
+196 MYLGLNALLRSTNRP
-211 QKAMFATFGTVILN
+211 QKAMCATIGTVVLN
-225 CVFAPIFIFVL
+225 CILAPIFIFVL
-236 GWGIKGAATATI
+236 GWGIRGAATATI
-248 LAQFTML
+248 MAQMIML
-255 MWQIRLFSNKNDLI
+255 TWQLRLFSNKDELI
-269 HLSRKIIKLDMRLVR
+269 HLSRSIIKLDVKIVK

-317 MAVGSFGICNRLIL
+317 MAVGAFGICNRFIL

-354 KHYDRVLGVLKR
+354 RRYDRVLGVLGK
-366 ALCFGTMITM
+366 ALIFGSVITLA
-376 VGFIIGVFFPRPFV
+376 GFVIGVFFPTPFV
-390 SVFAKDSPELINMAS
+390 SVFAKDSPQLIKLSA

-428 QSIGYAQKS
+428 QSIGYAPKS

-457 HIFNDPLEG
+457 HLYADPLEG

-481 AITLLLLQVKKFKKL
+481 AITLLVLQVKKFKKQMQAPVENMHTPL
-496 QGAA
+496 

>member
-1 MPCHAKSRKI
+1 MEQS
-11 KLQPLKLS
+11 
-19 KSSKFFSHKAPLTT
+19 
-33 IDICNFALNMK
+33 
-44 QDNKTNQFNVL
+44 KTNQFNVL
-55 AEKPIGSLLMQYA
+55 AEKPVGSLLMQYA

-93 GPEAIMGLALT
+93 GAEAIMGLALT
-104 GPFMSLTAAFG
+104 GPLMSLTAAFG

-135 ATAQKILGN
+135 GTAQKILGN

-153 IVLGLVLLC
+153 IVLGLLLLV

-174 DVTLPYARSFMSII
+174 DVTLPYARNFMSII
-188 LIGNVVTH
+188 LVGNVVTH
-196 MYLGLNAMLRSTNRP
+196 MYLGLNALLRSTNRP
-211 QKAMFATFGTVILN
+211 QKAMCATIGTVVLN
-225 CVFAPIFIFVL
+225 CILAPIFIFVL
-236 GWGIKGAATATI
+236 GWGIRGAATATVM
-248 LAQFTML
+248 AQMIML
-255 MWQIRLFSNKNDLI
+255 MWQLRLFSNKDELI
-269 HLSRKIIKLDMRLVR
+269 HLSRSIIKLDVKIVK

-317 MAVGSFGICNRLIL
+317 MAVGAFGICNRFIL

-354 KHYDRVLGVLKR
+354 RRYDRVLGVLNK
-366 ALCFGTMITM
+366 ALIFGSVITLT
-376 VGFIIGVFFPRPFV
+376 GFVIGVFFPTPFV
-390 SVFAKDSPELINMAS
+390 SVFAKDSPQLIKLSA

-428 QSIGYAQKS
+428 QSIGYAPKS

-457 HIFNDPLEG
+457 HLYADPLEG

-481 AITLLLLQVKKFKKL
+481 AITLLVLQVKKFKKQMQAPVENMHTPL
-496 QGAA
+496 

>member
-1 MPCHAKSRKI
+1 MEQS
-11 KLQPLKLS
+11 
-19 KSSKFFSHKAPLTT
+19 
-33 IDICNFALNMK
+33 
-44 QDNKTNQFNVL
+44 KTNQFNVL
-55 AEKPIGSLLMQYA
+55 AEKPVGSLLMQYA

-93 GPEAIMGLALT
+93 GAEAIMGLALT
-104 GPFMSLTAAFG
+104 GPLMSLTAAFG

-135 ATAQKILGN
+135 GTAQKILGN

-153 IVLGLVLLC
+153 IVLGLLLLV

-174 DVTLPYARSFMSII
+174 DVTLPYARNFMSII
-188 LIGNVVTH
+188 LVGNVVTH
-196 MYLGLNAMLRSTNRP
+196 MYLGLNALLRSTNRP
-211 QKAMFATFGTVILN
+211 QKAMCATIGTVVLN
-225 CVFAPIFIFVL
+225 CILAPIFIFVL
-236 GWGIKGAATATI
+236 GWGIRGAATATI
-248 LAQFTML
+248 MAQMIML
-255 MWQIRLFSNKNDLI
+255 TWQLRLFSNKDELI
-269 HLSRKIIKLDMRLVR
+269 HLNRSIIKLDAKIVK

-317 MAVGSFGICNRLIL
+317 MAVGAFGICNRFIL

-354 KHYDRVLGVLKR
+354 RRYDRVLGVLNK
-366 ALCFGTMITM
+366 ALIFGSVITLT
-376 VGFIIGVFFPRPFV
+376 GFVVGVFFPTPFV
-390 SVFAKDSPELINMAS
+390 SVFAKDSPQLIKLSA

-428 QSIGYAQKS
+428 QSIGYAPKS

-457 HIFNDPLEG
+457 HLYADPLEG

-481 AITLLLLQVKKFKKL
+481 AITLLVLQVKKFKKQMQAPVENMHTPL
-496 QGAA
+496 

>member
-1 MPCHAKSRKI
+1 MEQS
-11 KLQPLKLS
+11 
-19 KSSKFFSHKAPLTT
+19 
-33 IDICNFALNMK
+33 
-44 QDNKTNQFNVL
+44 KTNQFNVL
-55 AEKPIGSLLMQYA
+55 AEKPVGSLLMQYA

-93 GPEAIMGLALT
+93 GAEAIMGLALT
-104 GPFMSLTAAFG
+104 GPLMSLTAAFG

-135 ATAQKILGN
+135 GTAQKILGN

-153 IVLGLVLLC
+153 IVLGLLLLV

-174 DVTLPYARSFMSII
+174 DVTLPYARNFMSII
-188 LIGNVVTH
+188 LVGNVVTH
-196 MYLGLNAMLRSTNRP
+196 MYLGLNALLRSTNRP
-211 QKAMFATFGTVILN
+211 QKAMCATIGTVVLN
-225 CVFAPIFIFVL
+225 CILAPIFIFVL
-236 GWGIKGAATATI
+236 GWGIRGAATATI
-248 LAQFTML
+248 MAQMIML
-255 MWQIRLFSNKNDLI
+255 TWQLRLFSNKDELI
-269 HLSRKIIKLDMRLVR
+269 HLSRSIIKLDVKIVK

-317 MAVGSFGICNRLIL
+317 MAVGAFGICNRFIL
-331 FIVMVVIGLNQG
+331 FVVMVVIGLNQG

-354 KHYDRVLGVLKR
+354 RRYDRVLGVLNK
-366 ALCFGTMITM
+366 ALIFGSIITLM
-376 VGFIIGVFFPRPFV
+376 GFVIGVFFPTPFV
-390 SVFAKDSPELINMAS
+390 SVFAKDSPQLIKLSA

-428 QSIGYAQKS
+428 QSIGYAPKS

-457 HIFNDPLEG
+457 HLYADPLEG

-481 AITLLLLQVKKFKKL
+481 AITLLVLQVKKFKKQMQAPVENMHTPL
-496 QGAA
+496 

>member
-1 MPCHAKSRKI
+1 
-11 KLQPLKLS
+11 
-19 KSSKFFSHKAPLTT
+19 
-33 IDICNFALNMK
+33 MK
-44 QDNKTNQFNVL
+44 QQSNINQFNVL
-55 AEKPIGSLLMQYA
+55 AEKPVGALLMQYA

-104 GPFMSLTAAFG
+104 GPMMSLTAAFG

-123 TLMSVK
+123 TLMSVN

-135 ATAQKILGN
+135 TTAQKILGN
-144 VVIMNLTLG
+144 LVIMNLTLG
-153 IVLGLVLLC
+153 IVLGAILLC
-162 FINPILRFFGAS
+162 FINSILRFFGAS
-174 DVTLPYARSFMSII
+174 DVTLPYAREFMSII
-188 LIGNVVTH
+188 LVGNVVTH

-211 QKAMFATFGTVILN
+211 QKAMYATFGTVILN
-225 CVFAPIFIFVL
+225 CVLAPIFIFVL
-236 GWGIKGAATATI
+236 NWGIRGAATATI
-248 LAQFTML
+248 LAQLMML
-255 MWQIRLFSNKNDLI
+255 MWQLRLFSNKSDLI
-269 HLSRKIIKLDMRLVR
+269 HLSRKNIKLDLRLVR

-317 MAVGSFGICNRLIL
+317 VAVGSFGICNRLIL

-354 KHYDRVLGVLKR
+354 KRYDRVLGVLKR

-376 VGFIIGVFFPRPFV
+376 MGFIIGIFFPTPFV
-390 SVFAKDSPELINMAS
+390 TLFAKDSPELIKMAS

-428 QSIGYAQKS
+428 QSIGYAPKS

-457 HIFNDPLEG
+457 HVYSDPLEG
-466 LWHAAPVADGLASVL
+466 LWHAAPVADGLASIL
-481 AITLLLLQVKKFKKL
+481 AITLLTLQVKKFKKL
-496 QGAA
+496 STPQV

>member
-1 MPCHAKSRKI
+1 ME
-11 KLQPLKLS
+11 QS
-19 KSSKFFSHKAPLTT
+19 KA
-33 IDICNFALNMK
+33 
-44 QDNKTNQFNVL
+44 NQFNVL
-55 AEKPIGSLLMQYA
+55 AEKPVGSLLMQYA

-93 GPEAIMGLALT
+93 GAEAIMGLALT
-104 GPFMSLTAAFG
+104 GPLMSLTAAFG

-135 ATAQKILGN
+135 GTAQKILGN

-153 IVLGLVLLC
+153 IVLGLLLLV

-174 DVTLPYARSFMSII
+174 DVTLPYARNFMSII
-188 LIGNVVTH
+188 LVGNVVTH
-196 MYLGLNAMLRSTNRP
+196 MYLGLNALLRSTNRP
-211 QKAMFATFGTVILN
+211 QKAMCATIGTVVLN
-225 CVFAPIFIFVL
+225 CILAPIFIFVL
-236 GWGIKGAATATI
+236 GWGIRGAATATI
-248 LAQFTML
+248 MAQMIML
-255 MWQIRLFSNKNDLI
+255 TWQLRLFSNKDELI
-269 HLSRKIIKLDMRLVR
+269 HLNRSIIKLDVKIVK

-317 MAVGSFGICNRLIL
+317 MAVGAFGICNRFIL

-354 KHYDRVLGVLKR
+354 RRYDRVLGVLGK
-366 ALCFGTMITM
+366 ALIFGSVITLA
-376 VGFIIGVFFPRPFV
+376 GFVIGVFFPTPFV
-390 SVFAKDSPELINMAS
+390 SVFAKDSPQLIKLSA

-428 QSIGYAQKS
+428 QSIGYAPKS

-457 HIFNDPLEG
+457 HLYADPLEG

-481 AITLLLLQVKKFKKL
+481 AITLLVLQVKKFKKQMQAPVENMHTPL
-496 QGAA
+496 

>member
-1 MPCHAKSRKI
+1 ME
-11 KLQPLKLS
+11 QS
-19 KSSKFFSHKAPLTT
+19 KA
-33 IDICNFALNMK
+33 
-44 QDNKTNQFNVL
+44 NQFNVL
-55 AEKPIGSLLMQYA
+55 AEKPVGSLLMQYA

-93 GPEAIMGLALT
+93 GAEAIMALALT
-104 GPFMSLTAAFG
+104 GPLMSLTAAFG

-135 ATAQKILGN
+135 GTAQKILGN

-153 IVLGLVLLC
+153 IVLGLLLLV

-174 DVTLPYARSFMSII
+174 DVTLPYARNFMSII
-188 LIGNVVTH
+188 LVGNVVTH
-196 MYLGLNAMLRSTNRP
+196 MYLGLNALLRSTNRP
-211 QKAMFATFGTVILN
+211 QKAMCATIGTVVLN
-225 CVFAPIFIFVL
+225 CILAPIFIFVL
-236 GWGIKGAATATI
+236 GWGIRGAATATI
-248 LAQFTML
+248 MAQMIML
-255 MWQIRLFSNKNDLI
+255 TWQLRLFSNKNELI
-269 HLSRKIIKLDMRLVR
+269 HLNRSIIKLDVKIVK

-317 MAVGSFGICNRLIL
+317 MAVGAFGICNRFIL

-354 KHYDRVLGVLKR
+354 RRYDRVLGVLGK
-366 ALCFGTMITM
+366 ALIFGSVITLA
-376 VGFIIGVFFPRPFV
+376 GFVIGVFFPTPFV
-390 SVFAKDSPELINMAS
+390 SVFAKDSPQLIKLSA

-428 QSIGYAQKS
+428 QSIGYAPKS

-457 HIFNDPLEG
+457 HLYADPLEG

-481 AITLLLLQVKKFKKL
+481 AITLLVLQVKKFKKQMQAPVENMHTPL
-496 QGAA
+496 

>member
-1 MPCHAKSRKI
+1 MEQS
-11 KLQPLKLS
+11 
-19 KSSKFFSHKAPLTT
+19 
-33 IDICNFALNMK
+33 
-44 QDNKTNQFNVL
+44 KTNQFNVL
-55 AEKPIGSLLMQYA
+55 AEKPVGSLLMQYA

-79 VYNIIDGIFIGQGV
+79 VYNIIDGIFIGQSV
-93 GPEAIMGLALT
+93 GAEAIMGLALT
-104 GPFMSLTAAFG
+104 GPLMSLTAAFG

-135 ATAQKILGN
+135 GTAQKILGN

-153 IVLGLVLLC
+153 IVLGLLLLV

-174 DVTLPYARSFMSII
+174 DVTLPYARNFMSII
-188 LIGNVVTH
+188 LVGNVVTH
-196 MYLGLNAMLRSTNRP
+196 MYLGLNALLRSTNRP
-211 QKAMFATFGTVILN
+211 QKAMCATIGTVVLN
-225 CVFAPIFIFVL
+225 CILAPIFIFVL
-236 GWGIKGAATATI
+236 GWGIRGAATATI
-248 LAQFTML
+248 MAQMIML
-255 MWQIRLFSNKNDLI
+255 TWQLRLFSNKDELI
-269 HLSRKIIKLDMRLVR
+269 HLNRSIIKLDVKIVK

-317 MAVGSFGICNRLIL
+317 MAVGAFGICNRFIL

-354 KHYDRVLGVLKR
+354 RRYDRVLGVLNK
-366 ALCFGTMITM
+366 ALIFGSVITLT
-376 VGFIIGVFFPRPFV
+376 GFVIGVFFPTPFV
-390 SVFAKDSPELINMAS
+390 SVFAKDSPQLIKLSA

-428 QSIGYAQKS
+428 QSIGYAPKS

-457 HIFNDPLEG
+457 HLYADPLEG

-481 AITLLLLQVKKFKKL
+481 AITLLVLQVKKFKKQMQAPVENMHTPL
-496 QGAA
+496 

>member
-1 MPCHAKSRKI
+1 ME
-11 KLQPLKLS
+11 QS
-19 KSSKFFSHKAPLTT
+19 KA
-33 IDICNFALNMK
+33 
-44 QDNKTNQFNVL
+44 NQFNVL
-55 AEKPIGSLLMQYA
+55 AEKPVGSLLMQYA

-93 GPEAIMGLALT
+93 GAEAIMGLALT
-104 GPFMSLTAAFG
+104 GPLMSLTAAFG

-135 ATAQKILGN
+135 GTAQKILGN

-153 IVLGLVLLC
+153 IVLGLLLLV

-174 DVTLPYARSFMSII
+174 DVTLPYARNFMSII
-188 LIGNVVTH
+188 LVGNVVTH
-196 MYLGLNAMLRSTNRP
+196 MYLGLNALLRSTNRP
-211 QKAMFATFGTVILN
+211 QKAMCATIGTVVLN
-225 CVFAPIFIFVL
+225 CILAPIFIFVL
-236 GWGIKGAATATI
+236 GWGIRGAATATI
-248 LAQFTML
+248 VAQVIML
-255 MWQIRLFSNKNDLI
+255 MWQLRLFSNKDELI
-269 HLSRKIIKLDMRLVR
+269 HLSRSIIKLDVKIVK
-284 ESLLVGLPQFLINL
+284 ESLFVGLPQFLINL

-317 MAVGSFGICNRLIL
+317 MAVGAFGICNRFIL

-354 KHYDRVLGVLKR
+354 RRYDRVLGVLNK
-366 ALCFGTMITM
+366 ALIFGSIITLT
-376 VGFIIGVFFPRPFV
+376 GFVIGVFFPTPFV
-390 SVFAKDSPELINMAS
+390 SVFAKDSPQLIKLSA

-428 QSIGYAQKS
+428 QSIGYAPKS

-457 HIFNDPLEG
+457 HLYADPLEG

-481 AITLLLLQVKKFKKL
+481 AITLLVLQVKKFKKQMQAPVENMHTPL
-496 QGAA
+496 

>member
-1 MPCHAKSRKI
+1 MEQS
-11 KLQPLKLS
+11 
-19 KSSKFFSHKAPLTT
+19 
-33 IDICNFALNMK
+33 
-44 QDNKTNQFNVL
+44 KTNQFNVL
-55 AEKPIGSLLMQYA
+55 AEKPVGSLLMQYA

-93 GPEAIMGLALT
+93 GAEAIMGLALT
-104 GPFMSLTAAFG
+104 GPLMSLIAAFG

-135 ATAQKILGN
+135 GTAQKILGN

-153 IVLGLVLLC
+153 IVLGLLLLV

-174 DVTLPYARSFMSII
+174 DVTLPYARNFMSII
-188 LIGNVVTH
+188 LVGNVVTH
-196 MYLGLNAMLRSTNRP
+196 MYLGLNALLRSTNRP
-211 QKAMFATFGTVILN
+211 QKAMCATIGTVVLN
-225 CVFAPIFIFVL
+225 CILAPIFIFVL
-236 GWGIKGAATATI
+236 GWGIRGAATATI
-248 LAQFTML
+248 MAQMIML
-255 MWQIRLFSNKNDLI
+255 TWQLRLFSNKDELI
-269 HLSRKIIKLDMRLVR
+269 HLNRSIIKLDVKIVK

-317 MAVGSFGICNRLIL
+317 MAVGAFGICNRFIL
-331 FIVMVVIGLNQG
+331 FVVMVVIGLNQG

-354 KHYDRVLGVLKR
+354 RRYDRVLGVLNK
-366 ALCFGTMITM
+366 ALIFGSVITLT
-376 VGFIIGVFFPRPFV
+376 GFVIGVFFPTPFV
-390 SVFAKDSPELINMAS
+390 SVFAKDSPQLIKMSA

-428 QSIGYAQKS
+428 QSIGYVPKS

-457 HIFNDPLEG
+457 HLYADPLEG

-481 AITLLLLQVKKFKKL
+481 AITLLVLQVKKFKKQMQAPVENMHTPL
-496 QGAA
+496 

>member
-1 MPCHAKSRKI
+1 MEQS
-11 KLQPLKLS
+11 
-19 KSSKFFSHKAPLTT
+19 
-33 IDICNFALNMK
+33 
-44 QDNKTNQFNVL
+44 KTNQFNVL
-55 AEKPIGSLLMQYA
+55 AEKPVGSLLMQYA

-93 GPEAIMGLALT
+93 GAEAIMGLALT
-104 GPFMSLTAAFG
+104 GPLMSLTAAFG

-135 ATAQKILGN
+135 GTAQKILGN

-153 IVLGLVLLC
+153 IVLGLLLLV

-174 DVTLPYARSFMSII
+174 DVTLPYARNFMSII
-188 LIGNVVTH
+188 LVGNVVTH
-196 MYLGLNAMLRSTNRP
+196 VYLGLNALLRSTNRP
-211 QKAMFATFGTVILN
+211 QKAMCATIGTVVLN
-225 CVFAPIFIFVL
+225 CILAPIFIFVL
-236 GWGIKGAATATI
+236 GWGIRGAATATI
-248 LAQFTML
+248 MAQMIML
-255 MWQIRLFSNKNDLI
+255 TWQLRLFSNKDELI
-269 HLSRKIIKLDMRLVR
+269 HLNRSIIKLDVKIVK

-317 MAVGSFGICNRLIL
+317 MAVGAFGICNRFIL

-354 KHYDRVLGVLKR
+354 RRYDRVLGVLNK
-366 ALCFGTMITM
+366 ALIFGSIITLT
-376 VGFIIGVFFPRPFV
+376 GFVIGVFFPTPFV
-390 SVFAKDSPELINMAS
+390 SVFAKDSPQLIKLSA

-428 QSIGYAQKS
+428 QSIGYAPKS

-457 HIFNDPLEG
+457 HLYADPLEG

-481 AITLLLLQVKKFKKL
+481 AITLLVLQVKKFKKQMQAPVENMHTPL
-496 QGAA
+496 

>member
-1 MPCHAKSRKI
+1 MEQS
-11 KLQPLKLS
+11 
-19 KSSKFFSHKAPLTT
+19 
-33 IDICNFALNMK
+33 
-44 QDNKTNQFNVL
+44 KTNQFNVL
-55 AEKPIGSLLMQYA
+55 AEKPVGSLLMQYA

-93 GPEAIMGLALT
+93 GAEAIMGLALT
-104 GPFMSLTAAFG
+104 GPLMSLTAAFG

-135 ATAQKILGN
+135 GTAQKILGN

-153 IVLGLVLLC
+153 IVLGLLLLV

-174 DVTLPYARSFMSII
+174 AVTLPYARNFMSII
-188 LIGNVVTH
+188 LVGNVVTH
-196 MYLGLNAMLRSTNRP
+196 MYLGLNALLRSTNRP
-211 QKAMFATFGTVILN
+211 QKAMCATIGTVVLN
-225 CVFAPIFIFVL
+225 CILAPIFIFVL
-236 GWGIKGAATATI
+236 GWGIRGAAIATI
-248 LAQFTML
+248 MAQMIML
-255 MWQIRLFSNKNDLI
+255 TWQLRLFSNKDELI
-269 HLSRKIIKLDMRLVR
+269 HLNRSIIKLDVKIVK

-317 MAVGSFGICNRLIL
+317 MAVGAFGICNRFIL

-354 KHYDRVLGVLKR
+354 RRYDRVLGVLNK
-366 ALCFGTMITM
+366 ALIFGSIITLT
-376 VGFIIGVFFPRPFV
+376 GFVIGVFFPTPFV
-390 SVFAKDSPELINMAS
+390 SVFAKDSPQLIKLSA

-428 QSIGYAQKS
+428 QSIGYAPKS

-457 HIFNDPLEG
+457 HLYADPLEG

-481 AITLLLLQVKKFKKL
+481 AITLLVLQVKKFKKQMQTPIENMHTPL
-496 QGAA
+496 

>member
-1 MPCHAKSRKI
+1 MEQS
-11 KLQPLKLS
+11 
-19 KSSKFFSHKAPLTT
+19 
-33 IDICNFALNMK
+33 
-44 QDNKTNQFNVL
+44 KTNQFNVL
-55 AEKPIGSLLMQYA
+55 AEKPVGSLLMQYA

-93 GPEAIMGLALT
+93 GAEAIMGLALT
-104 GPFMSLTAAFG
+104 GPLMSLTAAFG

-135 ATAQKILGN
+135 GTAQKILGN

-153 IVLGLVLLC
+153 IVLGLLLLV
-162 FINPILRFFGAS
+162 FINPILLFFGAS
-174 DVTLPYARSFMSII
+174 DVTLPYARNFMSII
-188 LIGNVVTH
+188 LVGNVVTH
-196 MYLGLNAMLRSTNRP
+196 MYLGLNALLRSTNRP
-211 QKAMFATFGTVILN
+211 QKAMCATIGTVVLN
-225 CVFAPIFIFVL
+225 CILAPIFIFVL
-236 GWGIKGAATATI
+236 GWGIRGAATATI
-248 LAQFTML
+248 MAQMIML
-255 MWQIRLFSNKNDLI
+255 TWQLRLFSNKDELI
-269 HLSRKIIKLDMRLVR
+269 HLSRSIIKLDVKIVK

-317 MAVGSFGICNRLIL
+317 MAVGAFGICNRFIL

-354 KHYDRVLGVLKR
+354 RRYDRVLGVLNK
-366 ALCFGTMITM
+366 ALIFGSIITLT
-376 VGFIIGVFFPRPFV
+376 GFVIGVFFPTPFV
-390 SVFAKDSPELINMAS
+390 SVFAKDSPQLIKLSA

-428 QSIGYAQKS
+428 QSIGYAPKS

-457 HIFNDPLEG
+457 HLYADPLEG

-481 AITLLLLQVKKFKKL
+481 AITLLVLQVKKFKKQMQAPVENMHTPL
-496 QGAA
+496 